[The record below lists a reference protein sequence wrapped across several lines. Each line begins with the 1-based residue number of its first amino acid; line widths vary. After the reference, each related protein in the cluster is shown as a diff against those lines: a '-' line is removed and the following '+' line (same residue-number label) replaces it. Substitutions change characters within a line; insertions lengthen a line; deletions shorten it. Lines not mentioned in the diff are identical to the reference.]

1 MVRDSKAN
9 PAAHQP
15 SKAELEEDVSIDATP
30 EALAWAVT
38 RGGAEPREETPQ
50 KRAGANSMKNSYTVD
65 VFRCEEAGVYVGTS
79 EDIPGLT
86 LEAETRGGL
95 LDAILEMVPQ
105 LIEQNI
111 GLPQDGDVHVA
122 VRVRQPLY
130 AKKARRKDQQRPF
143 SPKPRYVFEDE
154 ASLSYA

>member
-1 MVRDSKAN
+1 
-9 PAAHQP
+9 
-15 SKAELEEDVSIDATP
+15 
-30 EALAWAVT
+30 
-38 RGGAEPREETPQ
+38 
-50 KRAGANSMKNSYTVD
+50 MKNSYTVD

-95 LDAILEMVPQ
+95 LDAILEMVPE

-111 GLPQDGDVHVA
+111 GFPQDGDVHVA
-122 VRVRQPLY
+122 VRVRQPLH
-130 AKKARRKDQQRPF
+130 ANAQARRKDQQQST
-143 SPKPRYVFEDE
+143 SPKPKYVFEEE